1 LDTVRR
7 GHQRPIEMGCAIR
20 LTEFGG
26 PEVLRVE
33 HSDPGHPGPNE
44 VRLRQT
50 AIGVNF
56 IDVVQ
61 RRGVSPIALTLP
73 SGIGGEAAGIIEAVG
88 SEVRGVSVGDRVA
101 YANIYGGAY
110 ASIRLVKPETLV
122 PLPDEISDRQ
132 AAGMMLKGLTAWC
145 LVRQVF
151 DAKAGDVVLIHA
163 AAGGVGSIVCQWLK
177 HLGATVI
184 GTVSSYEKADVA
196 RSFGCDHAIVYT
208 KSDFVS
214 QVMDITGGK
223 KVSAV
228 FDSVGKETFVRSLDC
243 IRPRGLAVLFGQA
256 SGPVGPIDL
265 GLLAAKGALFATRP
279 TLTAYTSTRSELLN
293 GAGSLFKMVKSG
305 CIRIP
310 IIQTYHLTEAAKAHH
325 DLEAR
330 RTVGCTILLP

>member
-1 LDTVRR
+1 LGIVRR
-7 GHQRPIEMGCAIR
+7 GHQRPITMGCSIR
-20 LTEFGG
+20 LREFGG
-26 PEVLRVE
+26 PDVLRIE
-33 HSDPGHPGPNE
+33 RSDPGHPGPNE

-61 RRGVSPIALTLP
+61 RRGVSPIALSLP

-88 SEVRGVSVGDRVA
+88 SAVRDFTVGDRVA
-101 YANIYGGAY
+101 YANVYGGAY
-110 ASIRLVKPETLV
+110 ASVRPLV

-163 AAGGVGSIVCQWLK
+163 AAGGVGLIVCQWLK

-184 GTVSSYEKADVA
+184 GTVSSDEKAGLA
-196 RSFGCDHAIVYT
+196 RSCGCDHVIVYT

-214 QVMDITGGK
+214 QVMDITAGK

-228 FDSVGKETFVRSLDC
+228 FDSVGKDTFVRSLDC

-265 GLLAAKGALFATRP
+265 GLLAAKGALFLQR
-279 TLTAYTSTRSELLN
+279 
-293 GAGSLFKMVKSG
+293 V
-305 CIRIP
+305 
-310 IIQTYHLTEAAKAHH
+310 
-325 DLEAR
+325 R
-330 RTVGCTILLP
+330 R

>member
-1 LDTVRR
+1 MSCV
-7 GHQRPIEMGCAIR
+7 IR
-20 LTEFGG
+20 LREFGG
-26 PEVLRVE
+26 PDVLRVE
-33 HSDPGHPGPNE
+33 RSDPGRPGPNE
-44 VRLRQT
+44 VRVRQT

-61 RRGVSPIALTLP
+61 RRGVSPIALSLP
-73 SGIGGEAAGIIEAVG
+73 SGLGGEAAGIIEEAG
-88 SEVRGVSVGDRVA
+88 SEVRGFSVGDRVA
-101 YANIYGGAY
+101 YANVYGGAY
-110 ASIRLVKPETLV
+110 ASVRLVKPDALV

-177 HLGATVI
+177 HLSATVI
-184 GTVSSYEKADVA
+184 GTVSSDEKVDFA
-196 RSFGCDHAIVYT
+196 RSCGCDHVIVYT

-293 GAGSLFKMVKSG
+293 GARSLFKMVKSS
-305 CIRIP
+305 CIQIP
-310 IIQTYHLTEAAKAHH
+310 ILQTYDLTDATKAHRA
-325 DLEAR
+325 LEAR

>member
-1 LDTVRR
+1 
-7 GHQRPIEMGCAIR
+7 MGCSIR
-20 LTEFGG
+20 LREFGG
-26 PEVLRVE
+26 PDVLRVE
-33 HSDPGHPGPNE
+33 RSDPGHPGPNE

-61 RRGVSPIALTLP
+61 RRGISPIALSLP

-88 SEVRGVSVGDRVA
+88 SAVRGFTVGDRVA
-101 YANIYGGAY
+101 YANVYGGAY
-110 ASIRLVKPETLV
+110 ASVRLLEPDALV

-163 AAGGVGSIVCQWLK
+163 AAGGVGLIVCQWLK

-184 GTVSSYEKADVA
+184 GTVSSDEKAGLA
-196 RSFGCDHAIVYT
+196 RSCGCDHVIVYT

-214 QVMDITGGK
+214 QVMDITAGK

-279 TLTAYTSTRSELLN
+279 TLTAYTSTRSDLLN
-293 GAGSLFKMVKSG
+293 GSRSLFKMVKTG

-310 IIQTYHLTEAAKAHH
+310 ILQTYQLTDAAKAHRA
-325 DLEAR
+325 LEAR

>member
-1 LDTVRR
+1 MMD
-7 GHQRPIEMGCAIR
+7 CAIR
-20 LTEFGG
+20 LSEFGG
-26 PEVLRVE
+26 PDVLRVE
-33 HSDPGHPGPNE
+33 RSDPGDPGPNE

-56 IDVVQ
+56 IDIVQ
-61 RRGVSPIALTLP
+61 RRGVSPIALSLP

-88 SEVRGVSVGDRVA
+88 SAVRGFSVGDRVA
-101 YANIYGGAY
+101 YANVYGGAY
-110 ASIRLVKPETLV
+110 ASVRLLKPDALV

-177 HLGATVI
+177 HLSATVI
-184 GTVSSYEKADVA
+184 GTVSSEGKVDFA
-196 RSFGCDHAIVYT
+196 RSCGCDHVIVYT

-223 KVSAV
+223 KVFAV

-293 GAGSLFKMVKSG
+293 GARSLFKMVKTS
-305 CIRIP
+305 CIQIP
-310 IIQTYHLTEAAKAHH
+310 ILQTYDLTDATKAHRA
-325 DLEAR
+325 LEAR

>member
-1 LDTVRR
+1 L
-7 GHQRPIEMGCAIR
+7 
-20 LTEFGG
+20 
-26 PEVLRVE
+26 
-33 HSDPGHPGPNE
+33 
-44 VRLRQT
+44 
-50 AIGVNF
+50 
-56 IDVVQ
+56 
-61 RRGVSPIALTLP
+61 
-73 SGIGGEAAGIIEAVG
+73 
-88 SEVRGVSVGDRVA
+88 
-101 YANIYGGAY
+101 
-110 ASIRLVKPETLV
+110 
-122 PLPDEISDRQ
+122 
-132 AAGMMLKGLTAWC
+132 
-145 LVRQVF
+145 
-151 DAKAGDVVLIHA
+151 
-163 AAGGVGSIVCQWLK
+163 LK

-208 KSDFVS
+208 KNDFVS
-214 QVMDITGGK
+214 QVMDITK

-279 TLTAYTSTRSELLN
+279 TLTAYSSTRSELLN

-305 CIRIP
+305 CIRIL
-310 IIQTYHLTEAAKAHH
+310 IKQTYHLTEAAKAHH

>member
-1 LDTVRR
+1 MD
-7 GHQRPIEMGCAIR
+7 CAIR
-20 LTEFGG
+20 LSEFGG

-33 HSDPGHPGPNE
+33 RSDPGDPGPNE

-56 IDVVQ
+56 IDTVQ
-61 RRGVSPIALTLP
+61 RRGVSPIALSLP

-88 SEVRGVSVGDRVA
+88 SAVRGFNVGDRVA
-101 YANIYGGAY
+101 YANVYGGAY
-110 ASIRLVKPETLV
+110 ASVRLLKPDALV

-184 GTVSSYEKADVA
+184 GTVSSDEKAGLA
-196 RSFGCDHAIVYT
+196 RSCGCDHVIVYT
-208 KSDFVS
+208 RSDFVS
-214 QVMDITGGK
+214 QVMDITGGR
-223 KVSAV
+223 KVSVV
-228 FDSVGKETFVRSLDC
+228 FDSVGKETFLGSLDC

-265 GLLAAKGALFATRP
+265 GLLAAKGCSFCDASDVVRLYVDAVG
-279 TLTAYTSTRSELLN
+279 SSEW
-293 GAGSLFKMVKSG
+293 
-305 CIRIP
+305 
-310 IIQTYHLTEAAKAHH
+310 
-325 DLEAR
+325 
-330 RTVGCTILLP
+330 RT